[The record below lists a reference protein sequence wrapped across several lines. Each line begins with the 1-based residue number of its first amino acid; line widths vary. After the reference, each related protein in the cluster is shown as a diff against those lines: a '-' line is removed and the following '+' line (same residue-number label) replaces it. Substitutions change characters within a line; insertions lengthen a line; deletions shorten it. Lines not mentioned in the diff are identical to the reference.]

1 MGVFLSFLVLFFHF
15 AGSKMADFSHTG
27 LLLFGKH
34 CPLTFLL
41 FWACF
46 FFFFNLGK
54 YPLGVCC
61 RPLVKTENK
70 RKRFLS

>member
-46 FFFFNLGK
+46 FFFSIWANIRWASVVVLWLK
-54 YPLGVCC
+54 Q
-61 RPLVKTENK
+61 KTKESD
-70 RKRFLS
+70 F